1 MIYLDYAA
9 TTPISLK
16 ALDTY
21 ADVAQ
26 HCFGN
31 TNSLHDFG
39 DAAARLLASSRKKIA
54 QYLNVEESSI
64 FFTSGGSESNRLAI
78 EGIAHTQ
85 SKRGKHLIYIQ
96 GEHSSVAL
104 TFDRL
109 REEGF
114 QVTELKRNE
123 NGEVDPSVIERTI
136 KEDTV
141 LVSVDHVN
149 NEIGSINNIKA
160 IGNLLFRKNIFF
172 HCDAVQSFGK
182 LPIDARAAHI
192 TALSASAHKIFGP
205 KGVGVCFMNPY
216 IAQQL
221 QLPGSATKQG
231 IRPGTVN
238 LPGIAAFVTAAEEAA
253 QHAERMLGHINGMRQ
268 QFIAGLKS
276 KGLSFIIEES
286 QQHQLPHIL
295 AIRIPGIE
303 GQQIM
308 LSANQRGLSIATG
321 SACSSAAHAPSP
333 TLLSIGRSAEEARE
347 LVRLSFGETTTEEE
361 LNRAIHLFAE
371 SVSELQSALQE

>member
-9 TTPISLK
+9 TTPMSPK
-16 ALDTY
+16 ALKTY

-39 DAAARLLASSRKKIA
+39 DTAARLLSSGRKQMA
-54 QYLNVEESSI
+54 QYLNVEENGV

-78 EGIAHTQ
+78 EGLAHTQ
-85 SKRGKHLIYIQ
+85 KKRGHHLIYVQ
-96 GEHSSVAL
+96 GQHSSVVLAFEKLRKEGYLVTQL
-104 TFDRL
+104 T
-109 REEGF
+109 
-114 QVTELKRNE
+114 RNE
-123 NGEVDPSVIERTI
+123 SGEVTPAMIENAIR
-136 KEDTV
+136 EDTI

-149 NEIGSINNIKA
+149 NEIGSITNIKA
-160 IGNLLFRKNIFF
+160 IGDLLYRKHIAF

-182 LPIDARAAHI
+182 LPIDAEAAHI

-205 KGVGVCFMNPY
+205 KGVALCFVDPR
-216 IAQQL
+216 IAL
-221 QLPGSATKQG
+221 RMKLPRSAEPHS

-238 LPGIAAFVTAAEEAA
+238 LPGIAAFVTASKEAIQQAEECLN
-253 QHAERMLGHINGMRQ
+253 RVRDMRRR
-268 QFIAGLKS
+268 FISGIRG
-276 KGLSFIIEES
+276 KGLSFTIEAS
-286 QQHQLPHIL
+286 AQHQLPHIL

-308 LSANQRGLSIATG
+308 LSANRRGLAVATG
-321 SACSSAAHAPSP
+321 SACSAASRQPSP
-333 TLLSIGRSAEEARE
+333 TLLSIGRSPQQARE

-361 LNRAIHLFAE
+361 LRQAIQLF
-371 SVSELQSALQE
+371 SEAALEVQSSAQI